1 MKHRDIILYGVYSD
15 LRTEV
20 ARRFLGF
27 LWWILEPVM
36 YMGAFYIVFGLALG
50 HSRPGYVPLLLSGM
64 VAWKWFDGSVRQ
76 ASNAI
81 QANAGLIQQIH
92 VPKYVFALI
101 PVLSNTFK
109 FLIILTLLIL
119 SLLVAGYRPSLE
131 WLALPVLILNQL
143 LFIIGFGFLLA
154 AVLPF
159 VPDLRQ
165 VVDNF
170 LMLMM
175 FMSGVFFSI
184 HEIPASMAPLLNLNP
199 MTVMITAFRDV
210 LLHNQWP
217 AWGEQLYVLSVAIP
231 FLLLAL
237 WVLHR
242 NERKYPKL
250 LF

>member
-1 MKHRDIILYGVYSD
+1 MNHRDIILFGVYSD

-27 LWWILEPVM
+27 LWWILEPLM
-36 YMGAFYIVFGLALG
+36 YMSAFYIVFGLALG

-76 ASNAI
+76 ASNSI
-81 QANAGLIQQIH
+81 QGNAGLIQQIH

-101 PVLSNTFK
+101 PILSNTVK
-109 FLIILTLLIL
+109 FLIILTLLIIF
-119 SLLVAGYRPSLE
+119 LLISGYRPSTE
-131 WLALPVLILNQL
+131 WLALPILMANQL
-143 LFIIGFGFLLA
+143 LYTVAFGFLLA
-154 AVLPF
+154 SVLPF

-165 VVDNF
+165 VVDNV

-184 HEIPASMAPLLNLNP
+184 HEIPPSMAPLLSLNP
-199 MTVMITAFRDV
+199 MTTMITAYRDV

-217 AWGEQLYVLSVAIP
+217 AWGEQLYVLLVSLP
-231 FLLLAL
+231 LLGLSL
-237 WVLHR
+237 WILHR
-242 NERKYPKL
+242 NDRRYPKL
-250 LF
+250 LY